1 MGCKR
6 LKCLKRR
13 RDALQSVGSGWQGL
27 NPARVQHPRH
37 PLVGA
42 GWCSGVGLIWVQA
55 PLFLSR
61 CGTRQLSPVP
71 RSRAP
76 GALSDVPTLQPLKKC
91 LLPATPC
98 ESLIVT
104 SPFLGWLLHGT
115 PSPFPTSPSPL
126 CGTHLRPHWKRLGAP
141 QRLAFPFY
149 TCPAGLSQQNLKKKK
164 RTPPGLQWAQ

>member
-1 MGCKR
+1 MITRSIFQNHKPQNREKIQCMGCKR

-91 LLPATPC
+91 
-98 ESLIVT
+98 
-104 SPFLGWLLHGT
+104 
-115 PSPFPTSPSPL
+115 PSPFPTSPRPL

-141 QRLAFPFY
+141 QRLAFLFY